1 MSNFTY
7 SLPKICASK
16 ILFTIN
22 YSIKSLIADNPK
34 YAYAKAIVGFFTSRF
49 ELKDKMLFALIF
61 KEPY

>member
-7 SLPKICASK
+7 SPPKICASK

-49 ELKDKMLFALIF
+49 ELKDKMLFALIV
-61 KEPY
+61 